1 MITTTPDPET
11 TRHLEPQPPLP
22 FRFLWDVFFGKR
34 PKFRLSLADVEE
46 LEALEKKVEPWS
58 RAVSRLEGVSTNP
71 QGAFDA
77 AVAACL
83 ASPSIAAA
91 DEIIALRWTPPFSS
105 MQLGNALAQF
115 YGKIAGMRE
124 ELIAPVVRRHLE
136 KIGRFLDAEY
146 VGQFDAD
153 AKALGRLDGAASGGE
168 SGAARTL
175 RLRCEETRAQL
186 ARPNAHLTEW
196 RDILG
201 AFLP

>member
-1 MITTTPDPET
+1 MIITLPDPET
-11 TRHLEPQPPLP
+11 TKHTEPQPPLP

-46 LEALEKKVEPWS
+46 LEGLEKKVEPWS
-58 RAVSRLEGVSTNP
+58 RVVTRLESVRNNP
-71 QGAFDA
+71 QAAFDT
-77 AVAACL
+77 AVAECV
-83 ASPSIAAA
+83 ASPSPAAA
-91 DEIIALRWTPPFSS
+91 DAIIALRWTPPYSS
-105 MQLGNALAQF
+105 MQLGSALAHF
-115 YGKIAGMRE
+115 YGKIGAMRE
-124 ELIAPVVRRHLE
+124 ELIGPVVRRHLE

-186 ARPNAHLTEW
+186 ARPNAHLVEW

>member
-1 MITTTPDPET
+1 MITTLPDPET

-34 PKFRLSLADVEE
+34 PKFCLSLADVEE
-46 LEALEKKVEPWS
+46 LEALERKVEPWS
-58 RAVSRLEGVSTNP
+58 RVVARLQSVSNNP
-71 QGAFDA
+71 QAAFDT
-77 AVAACL
+77 AVAECVS
-83 ASPSIAAA
+83 SPSPAAA
-91 DEIIALRWTPPFSS
+91 DAIIALRWTPPYSS
-105 MQLGNALAQF
+105 MQLGNALAIF

-168 SGAARTL
+168 SGASRTL

-186 ARPNAHLTEW
+186 ARPNTHLTEW
-196 RDILG
+196 REILG